1 MQKVR
6 WNRLLSLILAVLL
19 VFGCALPAYA
29 VDAGE
34 ESDSDAALPVEELLP
49 PEAVRAVY
57 QDGVYEGTG
66 TGYGGDITLRVTISD
81 GAVTRIETV
90 SQQETPRY
98 WQNAQALFSSLE
110 GVRSAEEV
118 DQIDGVS
125 GATRS
130 SNGIKAAVKDALSKA
145 GTQEPEPSPDP
156 SPAPDDSVFA
166 SGSGTQ
172 DDPYILKTSQQL
184 RDFAASVNAGES
196 YAGAYVRLD
205 ADVDISDAEWTPI
218 GHYDGDTSVGF
229 CGVFDGSGY
238 TVSGLTIGTAA
249 EPADLEV
256 AGLFGVVGDQGR
268 IYNLGVTNARIYNRL
283 TDTET
288 RPNAGVLAAS
298 LEGSSAGGRCVV
310 DNCYATGYI
319 SCAGQTD
326 QYGYVGGLV
335 GGVGWGGLISNSWA
349 DVDIETNGNCQQ
361 QVGGIV
367 GQTGNETLV
376 MNCAAFGDVSAAGWG
391 WHSVGGI
398 AGMSCGAVINC
409 YATGNTTTDA
419 ISYGDMPDVGIG
431 ALVGS
436 TAYEYTAYGCYFNQD
451 SVQTVN
457 SSEVQD
463 TVYAIGM
470 CEWTYTP
477 GDDTYCTGMAGDA
490 FASAEF
496 AEQLN
501 SGLSEEQ
508 LAAAEAYFIDE
519 NGIVSTPLSTFA
531 AMTDSG
537 WQTWSIADGRLV
549 PSGGAPEPDVG
560 PFASGAGTEANP
572 YLIRTEQQLRDFAA
586 SVNAGESYAGK
597 VIRLDSSIAL
607 SDTAWTPIGETADVA
622 FAGTFLGDGNTVSNV
637 KIGSE
642 TAPSDIA
649 LAGFFGVLCDGAT
662 VSDLHLRNVAIY
674 QSADDGVRA
683 YGGGLAA
690 QVGTGRGAA
699 ALVDRCSVSGIVS
712 VHTTDSY
719 AYAGGMAANL
729 VGNSVLS
736 NDWADVS
743 ATAVSAQGMSMAGG
757 LYALGANGN
766 FVANCAA
773 LGNVSASG
781 YNFSAKLSVYAG
793 GLAAMPGGL
802 IYNCAAFGDVAITNQ
817 IESESLAIGGAVGAP
832 YATVVNVY
840 YNADAAQTV
849 NGEAVAEKTGLGASN
864 VAYPSQNVTAKSA
877 KQMATADFAALM
889 GSGLSQ
895 AKLRAADT
903 FLCEQGYDAGKF
915 ASLCGSVPA
924 WYAWSVADGP
934 AIPAGG
940 VYVEPEA
947 KTFFESGDGT
957 AEDPYLI
964 MTVEQLKAFARDFSD
979 TEDYAGVHVALGADL
994 DISGEARWMPI
1005 GETETDA
1012 YYFNGTFDG
1021 RNHTIS
1027 GLTVGSADD
1036 PYTDGEGS
1044 MCFGL
1049 FGALGESGT
1058 VKNLGVTNVQMFV
1071 NSDYSVL
1078 AGAVAG
1084 LSQGGGIDG
1093 CYATGTI
1100 VSETFV
1106 AGNNYVG
1113 GLVGE
1118 AMYGY
1123 IVNSWTDVD
1132 LDSSSKTYNAEA
1144 GGIAGLAAFGI
1155 VANCYALGNASGW
1168 TDRTVDD
1175 GGVTYLSGLLGCQ
1188 AGDMVNCYTMGDMVS
1203 RSWSQMVGSLAGM
1216 STGISLS
1223 CYNYYNSEA
1232 LQEIDGMRV
1241 DPVEAIGYLVGGGV
1255 SEDGDSFDGAVVVGN
1270 EAKTAA
1276 ELASQAMADL
1286 LNANF
1291 ANFPIDIANELPD
1304 GVTLR
1309 QWVVR
1314 DGVVTLGDEAAEV
1327 TYVPVEVPSE
1337 PVVYID
1343 GTYYGR
1349 AAGTDGAYV
1358 LVKAVVEG
1366 GRVVSLEVVSHAEP
1380 AGFDALA
1387 KPLIDQTLEQQEA
1400 PAASEDASVSETALV
1415 NAIKVVLNKALLGD
1429 TTGYDPVDPSIFA
1442 GGTGTAEDPYQIAT
1456 AEQLRAFAASVNAV
1470 EDYAGKY
1477 VVLTADISLA
1487 GEAWTP
1493 VGGAGAHIFSGVF
1506 DGQYHVISNMTIG
1519 TEDVPASYVSAGLF
1533 AYLDGAVVKNL
1544 GVKDAY
1550 IHVARSD
1557 DTRIYAG
1564 IIAGVTD
1571 SYSGMGALIDHC
1583 AVSGTLVGQS
1593 DSWCELGGI
1602 AGYVDEGVISNCG
1615 AIVDITAVST
1625 NGSVDAGGI
1634 VALDGFAGLLNN
1646 YAAGTITAT
1655 AGVNAV
1661 SIGGLAGMQAGV
1673 AVNNYT
1679 DVKLVSTRA
1688 SIDVGGI
1695 TGRNTGIAALYSN
1708 YYSSDAEQRSGNT
1721 VLTPAVGIGTN
1732 VTMVSTG
1739 IVENVEDR
1747 TSEELRSEA
1756 FRDLLN
1762 SNRNS
1767 ETLKANWA
1775 EGLEGYEVV
1784 LPEMPEMEEWIISA
1798 SGRVIQKNTPDL
1810 DAHVHTVVIDPAVA
1824 PTCTEAGLTE
1834 GSHCAVCGEVITAQ
1848 ERVPALGHT
1857 WGAWIVTT
1865 PATCDDAGVE
1875 TRTCSV
1881 CGETET
1887 REIAALGHKCAR
1899 LTDIDMW
1906 AKENICYVV
1915 ENGYMTGMSE
1925 TTFEPDTTTSRA
1937 MVVMVLY
1944 NMAGAP
1950 DVTGLHNPF
1959 ADVAADKW
1967 YTDAIIW
1974 AANNGIAAGMSKTT
1988 FEPETDVTRAQMV
2001 AFLMRYA
2008 AFQKEDVSAR
2018 ADLSGYTDAASVPDW
2033 ALENL
2038 QWAVA
2043 EGIVTGVTRTMLAPN
2058 ETATRAQLATIL
2070 TLYLMK

>member
-6 WNRLLSLILAVLL
+6 WSRLLSLILAVLL

-29 VDAGE
+29 VDTGE
-34 ESDSDAALPVEELLP
+34 EPDSDAVLPVEELLS
-49 PEAVRAVY
+49 PEEVQTVY

-66 TGYGGDITLRVTISD
+66 KGHRGDITLRVTISD
-81 GAVTRIETV
+81 GAVTKIETV
-90 SQQETPRY
+90 SQQETSTY
-98 WQNAQALFSSLE
+98 WQKAQTLFSSLV
-110 GVRSAEEV
+110 GVRSAENV
-118 DQIDGVS
+118 DQIDSVS

-145 GTQEPEPSPDP
+145 EVQEPEPSPD
-156 SPAPDDSVFA
+156 PDDSVFA

-172 DDPYILKTSQQL
+172 DDPYILKTEQQL
-184 RDFAASVNAGES
+184 RNFAASVNAGES
-196 YAGAYVRLD
+196 YA
-205 ADVDISDAEWTPI
+205 
-218 GHYDGDTSVGF
+218 
-229 CGVFDGSGY
+229 
-238 TVSGLTIGTAA
+238 
-249 EPADLEV
+249 
-256 AGLFGVVGDQGR
+256 DQ
-268 IYNLGVTNARIYNRL
+268 
-283 TDTET
+283 
-288 RPNAGVLAAS
+288 
-298 LEGSSAGGRCVV
+298 
-310 DNCYATGYI
+310 
-319 SCAGQTD
+319 
-326 QYGYVGGLV
+326 
-335 GGVGWGGLISNSWA
+335 
-349 DVDIETNGNCQQ
+349 
-361 QVGGIV
+361 
-367 GQTGNETLV
+367 
-376 MNCAAFGDVSAAGWG
+376 
-391 WHSVGGI
+391 
-398 AGMSCGAVINC
+398 
-409 YATGNTTTDA
+409 
-419 ISYGDMPDVGIG
+419 
-431 ALVGS
+431 
-436 TAYEYTAYGCYFNQD
+436 
-451 SVQTVN
+451 
-457 SSEVQD
+457 
-463 TVYAIGM
+463 
-470 CEWTYTP
+470 
-477 GDDTYCTGMAGDA
+477 
-490 FASAEF
+490 
-496 AEQLN
+496 
-501 SGLSEEQ
+501 
-508 LAAAEAYFIDE
+508 
-519 NGIVSTPLSTFA
+519 
-531 AMTDSG
+531 
-537 WQTWSIADGRLV
+537 
-549 PSGGAPEPDVG
+549 
-560 PFASGAGTEANP
+560 
-572 YLIRTEQQLRDFAA
+572 
-586 SVNAGESYAGK
+586 

-607 SDTAWTPIGETADVA
+607 SDTVWTPIGETANVA
-622 FAGTFLGDGNTVSNV
+622 FAGTFLGAGHAVSNV

-642 TAPSDIA
+642 TEPSDIA
-649 LAGFFGVLCDGAT
+649 FAGFFGVLLDGAT

-674 QSADDGVRA
+674 QSVGDAVRA

-690 QVGTGRGAA
+690 QVGTGKSGVT
-699 ALVDRCSVSGIVS
+699 LVDHCSVSGVVS

-719 AYAGGMAANL
+719 AYAGGMAASL
-729 VGNSVLS
+729 MGSSVLS
-736 NDWADVS
+736 NDWANVS

-757 LYALGANGN
+757 LHALGANGS

-781 YNFSAKLSVYAG
+781 HNFSAGMSVSAG
-793 GLAAMPGGL
+793 GLAGMPGGL

-817 IESESLAIGGAVGAP
+817 IESARPAIGGAVGAP

-864 VAYPSQNVTAKSA
+864 VSYPSQNVTAESA

-895 AKLRAADT
+895 AKLRAMDT
-903 FLCEQGYDAGKF
+903 FLSERGYDEGAF
-915 ASLCGSVPA
+915 TSMCSNVPL
-924 WYAWSVADGP
+924 WYAWSADDGP
-934 AIPAGG
+934 AVPAGS
-940 VYVEPEA
+940 VYVAPGT

-957 AEDPYLI
+957 SENPYLI

-979 TEDYAGVHVALGADL
+979 TEDYTGVHVALGADL
-994 DISGEARWMPI
+994 DISGETRWMPI
-1005 GETETDA
+1005 GETKTDG

-1027 GLTVGSADD
+1027 GLTIGSEDD
-1036 PYTDGEGS
+1036 PYVDAEGA

-1100 VSETFV
+1100 GSETFV
-1106 AGNNYVG
+1106 EGNNYIG

-1123 IVNSWTDVD
+1123 IVNSWTNVD

-1188 AGDMVNCYTMGDMVS
+1188 AGEMVNCYTVGDMVS

-1241 DPVEAIGYLVGGGV
+1241 DPVEAIGTLVGSGV
-1255 SEDGDSFDGAVVVGN
+1255 NEDGDSFDGAVVVGN

-1304 GVTLR
+1304 GVTLK
-1309 QWVVR
+1309 QWIVR

-1327 TYVPVEVPSE
+1327 TYVPVVVPSE

-1343 GTYYGR
+1343 GIYYGR
-1349 AAGTDGAYV
+1349 AAGTTGAYV

-1366 GRVVSLEVVSHAEP
+1366 GKVVSIEVVSHHEP
-1380 AGFDALA
+1380 EGFDTLA
-1387 KPLIDQTLEQQEA
+1387 KSLIDQTLELQKA
-1400 PAASEDASVSETALV
+1400 PSASEDASVSETALV

-1429 TTGYDPVDPSIFA
+1429 TTGYDRVDPSIFA

-1487 GEAWTP
+1487 GEAWMP
-1493 VGGAGAHIFSGVF
+1493 VGGAGGHSFSGVF
-1506 DGQYHVISNMTIG
+1506 DGQYHVIRNLTIG
-1519 TEDVPASYVSAGLF
+1519 SEDVPANYVYAGLF
-1533 AYLDGAVVKNL
+1533 SYLDGAVVKNL
-1544 GVKDAY
+1544 GLKDAY
-1550 IHVARSD
+1550 INVARSD

-1571 SYSGMGALIDHC
+1571 SYSGMGVLIDHC
-1583 AVSGTLVGQS
+1583 TVSGTLIGQS

-1615 AIVDITAVST
+1615 AVIDITATSR
-1625 NGSVDAGGI
+1625 NGTVDAGGI

-1646 YAAGTITAT
+1646 YAVGTITAT

-1708 YYSSDAEQRSGNT
+1708 YYSSDAEQSSGNT
-1721 VLTPAVGIGTN
+1721 VLKPAVGIGTN
-1732 VTMVSTG
+1732 VTMGSTG
-1739 IVENVEDR
+1739 IVENVEER

-1756 FRDLLN
+1756 FRALLN

-1767 ETLKANWA
+1767 ASLKANW
-1775 EGLEGYEVV
+1775 EETLEDYGVV
-1784 LPEMPEMEEWIISA
+1784 VAEMPEMEEWIIGT
-1798 SGRVIQKNTPDL
+1798 SGRVIQKHTPDL
-1810 DAHVHTVVIDPAVA
+1810 DAHMHTVVIDPAVA
-1824 PTCTEAGLTE
+1824 PTCTETGLTE
-1834 GSHCAVCGEVITAQ
+1834 GSHCSVCGEVITAQ
-1848 ERVPALGHT
+1848 ESVPALGHS
-1857 WGAWIVTT
+1857 WGAWSVTT

-1887 REIAALGHKCAR
+1887 RGIAALGHKCAK
-1899 LTDIDMW
+1899 LTDINMW
-1906 AKENICYVV
+1906 AKTNICYVV

-1937 MVVMVLY
+1937 MVVTVLY

-1950 DVTGLHNPF
+1950 DVTGMNNPF

-1974 AANNGIAAGMSKTT
+1974 AANNGIAAGMTKTT
-1988 FEPETDVTRAQMV
+1988 FAPETGVTRAQMV

-2008 AFQKEDVSAR
+2008 ALQKEDVSAR
-2018 ADLSGYTDAASVPDW
+2018 ADLSAYTDAAAIPAW
-2033 ALENL
+2033 AMENL

-2043 EGIVTGVTRTMLAPN
+2043 EGIVTGMTRTTLAPN

-2070 TLYLMK
+2070 ALYLIQ